1 MGKSDFE
8 KNFSSRLRLAL
19 DGRSQTAVAN
29 RIGYSQGVISMY
41 LMGDIPDSFT
51 LLMRL
56 AKEFNIDLHKLL
68 TGEEP
73 PGLVEAVKSLS
84 PFVFA
89 YFADMAAQIQRY
101 KDKLVA
107 LLAQKSQTERDQK
120 QIQRID
126 REIES
131 VIELIKRYETYYN
144 IGRQEVNKVL
154 EPLGHPIPPLLQLG
168 PYPV

>member
-1 MGKSDFE
+1 MENSDFS

-19 DGRSQTAVAN
+19 DGRSQTTVAK
-29 RIGYSQGVISMY
+29 RVGYSHAVISKY
-41 LMGDIPDSFT
+41 LLGDIPDSFT
-51 LLMRL
+51 LLIRL

-68 TGEEP
+68 TGEDA
-73 PGLVEAVKSLS
+73 PGLVQVANSLS
-84 PFVFA
+84 PFILA
-89 YFADMAAQIQRY
+89 YFGDMAMQIQRF
-101 KDKLVA
+101 KGEIID
-107 LLAQKSQTERDQK
+107 LLAQKSQSERDQN

-154 EPLGHPIPPLLQLG
+154 EPLGHPIPPLF
-168 PYPV
+168 

>member
-1 MGKSDFE
+1 MENSDFS
-8 KNFSSRLRLAL
+8 KNFSSRLLVAL
-19 DGRSQTAVAN
+19 DGRSQTTVAK
-29 RIGYSQGVISMY
+29 RVGYSHAVISKY
-41 LMGDIPDSFT
+41 LLGDIPDSFT
-51 LLMRL
+51 LLIRL
-56 AKEFNIDLHKLL
+56 ANEFNIDLHKLL
-68 TGEEP
+68 TGEDA

-84 PFVFA
+84 SFVFA

-101 KDKLVA
+101 KDKLVT
-107 LLAQKSQTERDQK
+107 LLAQKSQSERDQN

-154 EPLGHPIPPLLQLG
+154 EPLGHPIPPLF
-168 PYPV
+168 

>member
-1 MGKSDFE
+1 MEKSDFE

-68 TGEEP
+68 TGEDA
-73 PGLVEAVKSLS
+73 PGLVEAVNCLS
-84 PFVFA
+84 PYVLGR
-89 YFADMAAQIQRY
+89 FADMAARIQRFKGDIIDLQAD
-101 KDKLVA
+101 KDRSEADKV
-107 LLAQKSQTERDQK
+107 K
-120 QIQRID
+120 IQWIA
-126 REIES
+126 REIEH
-131 VIELIKRYETYYN
+131 LETYYS
-144 IGRQEVNKVL
+144 IGRDQVNKVL
-154 EPLGHPIPPLLQLG
+154 EPLGQPVPPIL
-168 PYPV
+168 